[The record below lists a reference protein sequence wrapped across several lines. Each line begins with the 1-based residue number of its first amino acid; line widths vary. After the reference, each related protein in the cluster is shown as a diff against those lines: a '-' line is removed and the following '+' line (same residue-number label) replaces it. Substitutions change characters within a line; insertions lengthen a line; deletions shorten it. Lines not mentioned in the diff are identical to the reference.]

1 MKLKLTLEEFLLANE
16 SVKLFKNTTD
26 ATNFYRALEQENTY
40 LSILLLINEFQAL
53 GWYNLNSTFGIT
65 IPNHELS
72 ITLSDINDIFDYRI
86 DDCIATISNIPGIR
100 SEYGNYLINDI
111 FRYISGTD
119 SFNLANE
126 NEILT
131 KLAVYAGSKKSVL
144 REFLLRFSRD
154 ATFSVSLSYT
164 LESYILYKFLLS
176 CKQDAVQKELMIYTN
191 ITLQNNDRLLF
202 ILRYLDKVFSELTQ
216 SDIVSRLNMMKIKDN
231 NAFSLFIKDLKGRNR
246 LTPLVNLLD
255 LVE

>member
-1 MKLKLTLEEFLLANE
+1 MTLKLTLAEFLSANE
-16 SVKLFKNTTD
+16 SVKLFKDTTD

-40 LSILLLINEFQAL
+40 LSILLLINEFQIL

-65 IPNHELS
+65 LPNNGLT
-72 ITLSDINDIFDYRI
+72 ITLSEINDVLDYRV

-119 SFNLANE
+119 TFNLANE
-126 NEILT
+126 NELLT
-131 KLAVYAGSKKSVL
+131 KLAVYAGSKKSIL

-154 ATFSVSLSYT
+154 ATFSISLSYT
-164 LESYILYKFLLS
+164 LESYILYRFLLS
-176 CKQDAVQKELMIYTN
+176 CKEDAVKKELMIYSN
-191 ITLQNNDRLLF
+191 IVLQNNDRLMF
-202 ILRYLDKVFSELTQ
+202 VLRYLDRVFSELTQ
-216 SDIVSRLNMMKIKDN
+216 SDIISRLNMMKIKDN
-231 NAFSLFIKDLKGRNR
+231 NAFSLFIKDLKDRNR